1 MHILKKFKLKNNKCK
16 RLKKS
21 QTKVEAIMVEN
32 ITLFSMGSLIFVG
45 ECLHQCRISSILVTL
60 FVIS

>member
-1 MHILKKFKLKNNKCK
+1 MHILKKFKFENNKCK

-21 QTKVEAIMVEN
+21 QTKVEVIMVEN
-32 ITLFSMGSLIFVG
+32 ITLFSMGSLIFVD
-45 ECLHQCRISSILVTL
+45 ECLHQCTISSIIVTF

>member
-1 MHILKKFKLKNNKCK
+1 MKNV
-16 RLKKS
+16 KKS
-21 QTKVEAIMVEN
+21 QTKVEVIMVEN

-45 ECLHQCRISSILVTL
+45 ECLHQCTISSILVTL